1 MKKSEIKYF
10 LGANSCNGFISAF
23 CECYDP
29 FDGWKAYIIKGG
41 PGTGKSSF
49 MKYVAKTADKKGIK
63 VILCPCSSDPDSLD
77 GVIMPEK
84 KTVILDGTAPH
95 IVEPVFPGA
104 CEEILNF
111 GQFWKKE
118 AFEGKTA
125 EIIDV
130 TLKNKLLHKAAARYL
145 SACGQLLADNF
156 KTAAACTDYKKA
168 EGFAANLC
176 KNNIPAKKGKPKEW
190 IRFINGTTP
199 KGIIS
204 YAETLTK
211 QNSNLIVISDKYGSA
226 STAIMEKI
234 REYALLNGYEIET
247 IKNAF
252 LPELITDHIIIPE
265 LSLAFA
271 TENEYT
277 RFETPVRRI
286 HSRRFVNSSL
296 LHNSRERLKFNSKAA
311 AALLSGACD
320 TLKKAK
326 AVHDDLEKYYVSAMD
341 FKALNTFA
349 EEFAEKI
356 L

>member
-111 GQFWKKE
+111 GQFWNSRAFQGKE
-118 AFEGKTA
+118 KD
-125 EIIDV
+125 IIDV
-130 TLKNKLLHKAAARYL
+130 TLKNKALHKAASGYL
-145 SACGQLLADNF
+145 SAVGQLLSDNL
-156 KTAAACTDYKKA
+156 KIAQCCTDYKKT
-168 EGFAANLC
+168 ESFAAALC
-176 KNNIPAKKGKPKEW
+176 KNYIPSKNAKGREW
-190 IRFINGTTP
+190 IRFISATTP

-204 YAETLTK
+204 YPETVTQ
-211 QNSNLIVISDKYGSA
+211 QNKNLVVISDKYGSA
-226 STAIMEKI
+226 SSTIMQKI
-234 REYALLNGYEIET
+234 REYAILNGYEIIT
-247 IKNAF
+247 LKNAF
-252 LPELITDHIIIPE
+252 LPEKIIDHIVIPE
-265 LSLAFA
+265 LSLAFV
-271 TENEYT
+271 TENDYIK
-277 RFETPVRRI
+277 FETDVRRI

-311 AALLSGACD
+311 EVLLGEGCT

-326 AVHDDLEKYYVSAMD
+326 AVHDVLEKYYISAMD
-341 FKALNTFA
+341 FNSLNGFA
-349 EEFAEKI
+349 EEFAKEI